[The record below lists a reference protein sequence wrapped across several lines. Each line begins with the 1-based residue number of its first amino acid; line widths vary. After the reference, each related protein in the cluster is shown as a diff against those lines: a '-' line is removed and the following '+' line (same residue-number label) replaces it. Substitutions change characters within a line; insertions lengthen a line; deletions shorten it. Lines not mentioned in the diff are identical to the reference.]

1 VNARSLCAL
10 VLLAIACDGGDVPAP
25 KPGGG
30 RVDAVVAK
38 APKIDIEGFCDTH
51 APAASARAMVM
62 PELAGV
68 APAKAGGWRWI
79 NVWAT
84 WCKPC
89 VQELPMLAGLR
100 ERFAADHLP
109 LELVFLSVD
118 ADDATVAAFRKA
130 HPGTPE
136 GLRIRDESV
145 LGPWLQSI
153 GLDENSALPI
163 HLFVDAE
170 QRIRCVRMG
179 EVEASHYDTVRGL
192 VQAG

>member
-1 VNARSLCAL
+1 
-10 VLLAIACDGGDVPAP
+10 
-25 KPGGG
+25 
-30 RVDAVVAK
+30 
-38 APKIDIEGFCDTH
+38 
-51 APAASARAMVM
+51 
-62 PELAGV
+62 
-68 APAKAGGWRWI
+68 
-79 NVWAT
+79 
-84 WCKPC
+84 
-89 VQELPMLAGLR
+89 MLAGLR

-109 LELVFLSVD
+109 IELMFLSVD
-118 ADDATVAAFRKA
+118 ADDATVASFRKA

-136 GLRIRDESV
+136 GLRIKDESV
-145 LGPWLQSI
+145 LGPWLKSI